1 MLLGLLSL
9 LLTIGQ
15 DRILDICTS
24 KAVGATWHPCNNKQD
39 VRSDKSKDKSSAS
52 DDNSRQRLLS
62 VLLFG
67 DFVNIVEFSSHR
79 ITIPCSIAR

>member
-39 VRSDKSKDKSSAS
+39 VRSDKVKDKSSAS
-52 DDNSRQRLLS
+52 DENSCRRLLS
-62 VLLFG
+62 VLDSVGGGRCELLDMTNVQPRLF
-67 DFVNIVEFSSHR
+67 
-79 ITIPCSIAR
+79 